1 MKGYKAY
8 NKGLTCQ
15 GFQYKEGEVYEQEQ
29 KPSCCNNGFHFC
41 ENPLDTL
48 NYYDLC
54 EAEFTE
60 VEALGDIDRND
71 DTDTKA
77 ATNKIKIGL
86 KLDLP
91 TLIKAS
97 FDFLW
102 EKCSK
107 KDKSTDNKDSIA
119 ASGDSSQ
126 LAASGDS
133 SQLAASGDY
142 SKLAASGHSS
152 QLEMSGA
159 DSVGANIGI
168 AGIAKGK
175 IGCWITLAEWVWDDK
190 KERYIPACVKSAKID
205 GKKLKEDTWYKLK
218 DGKFVKTEE

>member
-15 GFQYKEGEVYEQEQ
+15 RFQYKEGEVYEQED
-29 KPSCCNNGFHFC
+29 KPSCCNYGFHFC

-119 ASGDSSQ
+119 ASGH
-126 LAASGDS
+126 
-133 SQLAASGDY
+133 Y